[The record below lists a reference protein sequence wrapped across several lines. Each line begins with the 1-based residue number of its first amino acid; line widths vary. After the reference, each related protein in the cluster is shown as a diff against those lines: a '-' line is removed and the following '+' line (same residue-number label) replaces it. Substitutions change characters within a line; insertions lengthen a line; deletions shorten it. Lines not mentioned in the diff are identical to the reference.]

1 MFIKNIKYTR
11 EFLKFVLIFL
21 YLLMPF
27 YVYPAEKV
35 SFEVPAFTT
44 TIYRFNLNGSQC
56 YTVQSNPNNI
66 IYVSND
72 GGILLFNGLYWN
84 LIPLPEKCF
93 DIYAENQQLYFVCE
107 TFIGVIN
114 QDETLAPVYKKITL
128 PQKITSKHKAKL
140 FKSANELYLFTKP
153 TLYRASADKLN
164 LISSDCSD
172 VCSFQKDLY
181 ILDSQNSVY
190 KLNGRQT
197 EFITAL
203 GNNREVYGFVRSK
216 NNIWVKTGNGEMTM
230 IDPTVKTTRVFPIKQ
245 AYQGAIHEINIYGN
259 TFLRIDSSQHVVLY
273 TSGSTIEKDIRFS
286 NPLADPAKY
295 TYCDNEGSIW
305 LLNNEGIVRLSI
317 SSYANVLPQSTIEKG
332 GIWTTFLDN
341 FFIYTNKAQAQVF
354 IQDTLHR
361 VFRLPTPT
369 TSLIAISDRLIGFD
383 EHSISDIN
391 LQGNIQLIEKGDIS
405 LLTQSQLNYSG
416 FYCII
421 NGQLKLFYFFED
433 TWHQRLIAKAIP
445 EQLISVVECDAQKL
459 LVLSSSGKIYKID
472 VQKGVTPLQAK
483 VFGKNT
489 THLPWVTITKC
500 NENIYLQNYKA
511 VYQYHH
517 NDSCTEIKTLQ
528 KLVKHNSFIQKFIP
542 LGHKAAAIVLNPIG
556 ETIQEIY
563 YFKDIFTTTPDQAIK
578 IPYQQFDPGNIEKIM
593 AADRNTILLFGKNKT
608 IQFNIPKFL
617 NEGRSNEVFIT
628 KILSLRD
635 TVLYENRIGLGFPH
649 KEIVLDSQT
658 SYIRF
663 EFNSPGYK
671 SNNDIK
677 YAYFLEGYD
686 MDWSEWQNIQSKT
699 YLHLASG
706 KYNFRVKAMQNNGQV
721 SDETIVTIHI
731 KAPFYFGTTAYII
744 YGLLFISA
752 IIFILIKRKRKFEGE
767 KSKLER
773 IINERTAELQREKE
787 VTEEILA
794 NLLPKDTVTQ
804 LKNKGK
810 ASSEKFDLVTVLF
823 SDIEGFTKIA
833 EQMNPE
839 QLIDDLDNFFFH
851 FDSVV
856 EKYNIEKIK
865 TIGDAYMC
873 AGGIPY
879 KNRTNPVE
887 VVLAAI
893 EMQDY
898 MRQLKQKDINIWD
911 LRIGIHTGAV
921 IAGVVGHKKLSYDI
935 WGDTVNTA
943 SRMESSGEAGKINIS
958 GHTYELVKEFFVCE
972 YRGRMPVKYK
982 GDVDMYFVKGIRPEL
997 SVDLKVIPN
1006 KKFFIQ
1012 LQLLRLQDLE
1022 EFVLDRFN
1030 VEFPDH
1036 LYFHNAKRAKDL
1048 HTQTEL
1054 IARAEEI
1061 SPEEML
1067 LVRTAALLVD
1077 SGIISNYYNHLVESV
1092 KFARDILPKFR
1103 YAAEQIDIICRL
1115 IISIDYIT
1123 ENTGKLEAIV
1133 SDAYLNYY
1141 GRVDYM
1147 ENTLN
1152 LLKEAKMKNTGLDDK
1167 KWWDAQLEKM
1177 KNFRFKTPTGLL
1189 LREVSAEKQVQK
1201 LKEYLNLF

>member
-1 MFIKNIKYTR
+1 
-11 EFLKFVLIFL
+11 
-21 YLLMPF
+21 MPF
-27 YVYPAEKV
+27 YVYPVEKV

-44 TIYRFNLNGSQC
+44 TIYRFNLGGSQC

-72 GGILLFNGLYWN
+72 GGILVFNGSYWN

-93 DIYAENQQLYFVCE
+93 DVYAESQQLYFVCE
-107 TFIGVIN
+107 TFIGIIN
-114 QDETLAPVYKKITL
+114 KDESLNPVFKKITL

-140 FKSANELYLFTKP
+140 FKSGNELYLFTNP
-153 TLYRASADKLN
+153 SLYMASGNKLN

-172 VCSFQKDLY
+172 LCSFQNNIY
-181 ILDSQNSVY
+181 ILDSQNSLY

-197 EFITAL
+197 EFITAF
-203 GNNREVYGFVRSK
+203 GNNRNIYGFVRSK
-216 NNIWVKTGNGEMTM
+216 NNIWVKTNKREM
-230 IDPTVKTTRVFPIKQ
+230 IAVDPSVKTSRIFPIKP
-245 AYQGAIHEINIYGN
+245 AYQGAIHEINIAGN
-259 TFLRIDSSQHVVLY
+259 TFLRIDSSQHIVIY
-273 TSGSTIEKDIRFS
+273 TPGKAMEKDIRFS
-286 NPLADPAKY
+286 NPLTETAKY
-295 TYCDNEGSIW
+295 TYCDSEGNIW
-305 LLNNEGIVRLSI
+305 LLNNEGIVRLSMP
-317 SSYANVLPQSTIEKG
+317 SYANVFPQLTGVNKGDWTI
-332 GIWTTFLDN
+332 FLDK
-341 FFIYTNKAQAQVF
+341 FLIYNNQSQALVF
-354 IQDTLHR
+354 SQDTLHR
-361 VFRLPTPT
+361 TFRLPTSST
-369 TSLIAISDRLIGFD
+369 KIISAGNRLIGFD
-383 EHSISDIN
+383 TNSVSDIS
-391 LQGNIQLIEKGDIS
+391 LQGNVQLIEKGKIT
-405 LLTQSQLNYSG
+405 LLTPSQLNYAG
-416 FYCII
+416 FYCVV
-421 NGQLKLFYFFED
+421 NGQLKLFYYVD
-433 TWHQRLIAKAIP
+433 NTWRQRMIAKTIP
-445 EQLISVVECDAQKL
+445 EQLVSIIECNAQKL
-459 LVLSSSGKIYKID
+459 LALSSSGKLYKMD
-472 VQKGVTPLQAK
+472 GVNGFMPLELK
-483 VFGKNT
+483 VPGKKPTN
-489 THLPWVTITKC
+489 LPWLNISRC
-500 NENIYLQNYKA
+500 NENIFLQNFKK
-511 VYQYHH
+511 VYQYKY
-517 NDSCTEIKTLQ
+517 NDSCTEVRSIQ
-528 KLVKHNSFIQKFIP
+528 KLVKHNSFIQRFIP
-542 LGHKAAAIVLNPIG
+542 LGQNAAAIVLNPIG
-556 ETIQEIY
+556 ETSQEVY

-593 AADRNTILLFGKNKT
+593 AADKNTLILSGRDKT
-608 IQFNIPKFL
+608 IQFNLPNFL
-617 NEGRSNEVFIT
+617 NERRANQVFIT

-635 TVLYENRIGLGFPH
+635 TILYENRMGLGFPH
-649 KEIVLDSQT
+649 REITLDPQT

-663 EFNSPGYK
+663 EFTSPGYK

-686 MDWSEWQNIQSKT
+686 LDWSEWQNIQSKT
-699 YLHLASG
+699 YLRLASG
-706 KYNFRVKAMQNNGQV
+706 KYSFRIKAMQNNGQV

-731 KAPFYFGTTAYII
+731 KAPFYLGTTAYIV
-744 YGLLFISA
+744 YGLIVVIV
-752 IIFILIKRKRKFEGE
+752 IIIILIKRKRKFEWE

-773 IINERTAELQREKE
+773 IISERTAELQREKE
-787 VTEEILA
+787 VTEELLA

-804 LKNKGK
+804 LKSKGK
-810 ASSEKFDLVTVLF
+810 AISQKYDLVTVLF

-958 GHTYELVKEFFVCE
+958 GHTYELVKDFFVCE

-1030 VEFPDH
+1030 VEFPNH
-1036 LYFHNAKRAKDL
+1036 LYFHNAKRAKDV

-1077 SGIISNYYNHLVESV
+1077 TGIISNYYNHLVESV
-1092 KFARDILPKFR
+1092 KFAREILPKFR
-1103 YAAEQIDIICRL
+1103 YSTDQIDIVCRL

-1152 LLKEAKMKNTGLDDK
+1152 LLKEVKMKNTGLDEK
-1167 KWWDAQLEKM
+1167 KWWDVQLEKM
-1177 KNFRFKTPTGLL
+1177 RNFRFKTPTGQL
-1189 LREVSAEKQVQK
+1189 LREVSAEKQLQK